1 MSGQDKKYN
10 NPLNLMSK
18 RLGVFYQQPTGTTI
32 DYTEGIKNER
42 SLMARRM
49 GLLYNGASVNEK
61 TLNDDTIN
69 TDSDV
74 NLAPLDGLDNQL
86 SMLEFNGG
94 HLQQE
99 RMIYDKRRSLDRA
112 VLYSYQAAD
121 VKKVDAD
128 EDELPVRALI
138 NPNKLKMDYDEKVLS
153 IGFEHGYKPGD
164 VFEWVDTGTKWLIY
178 LQQLTELAYF
188 RGDIKKCVY
197 TLTFLNAE
205 NNPVTVYA
213 AVRGPVETKINTIQ
227 YNGIS
232 HDIPNNSLSLMVPKT
247 PDTLWFFNRN
257 NNNGIDSHTNNFHTR
272 ERIFYLKSL
281 ENIELPLTAWG
292 TENAN
297 WISTPGIIEVVA
309 LENYADPQRDDLE
322 NLIAGGLESVPKVED
337 YNSEEVEATI
347 EGDTFIKPKISKKY
361 TFNGDGVGEF
371 LIDPTMK
378 VPVKIIEKTKDY
390 AIVKWDNVYSGQFK
404 LIYRIR
410 EKNSSGLIVNRDIV
424 KTIVVES
431 LY

>member
-1 MSGQDKKYN
+1 MSDNENIN
-10 NPLNLMSK
+10 NTPLDNKGEYKGAL
-18 RLGVFYQQPTGTTI
+18 R
-32 DYTEGIKNER
+32 DAR

-49 GLLYNGASVNEK
+49 GIMYGDQSVNIAVV
-61 TLNDDTIN
+61 DADSIN
-69 TDSDV
+69 TDDQ
-74 NLAPLDGLDNQL
+74 NRTPLLDGLNSQKAKLDY
-86 SMLEFNGG
+86 NGG
-94 HLQQE
+94 HLQQQ
-99 RMIYDKRRSLDRA
+99 RMILDKRRSLDRA
-112 VLYSYQAAD
+112 VLYSYQGAD

-153 IGFEHGYKPGD
+153 IGFEHGYQPGD

-257 NNNGIDSHTNNFHTR
+257 NNNGIDSHTTNFHTR

-281 ENIELPLTAWG
+281 EDIELPLTAWG
-292 TENAN
+292 TETAN

-337 YNSEEVEATI
+337 YNDEEVEATI
-347 EGDTFIKPKISKKY
+347 EGDTFIKPKISKRY
-361 TFNGDGVGEF
+361 TYSGEGNGEF
-371 LIDPTMK
+371 LIDPSIK
-378 VPVKIIEKTKDY
+378 VPVKIVEKTNSY
-390 AIVKWDNVYSGQFK
+390 AVVKWDNVYSGQFK
-404 LIYRIR
+404 LIYR
-410 EKNSSGLIVNRDIV
+410 EKVKDELGITRTKDTV

>member
-121 VKKVDAD
+121 VKKVNAD
-128 EDELPVRALI
+128 KDEKPIRALI
-138 NPNKLKMDYDEKVLS
+138 NPNKLKQDYDDKVIS
-153 IGFEHGYKPGD
+153 IGYEYGYQPGD
-164 VFEWVDTGTKWLIY
+164 VFNWVGTNTFWLIY
-178 LQQLTELAYF
+178 SQNLTELAYF
-188 RGDIKKCVY
+188 RGDIRRCSYKISIPGVDSEGNIVAK
-197 TLTFLNAE
+197 E
-205 NNPVTVYA
+205 IYA
-213 AVRGPVETKINTIQ
+213 AIIGPQQSNIQ
-227 YNGIS
+227 TTNYDGIS
-232 HDIPNNSLSLMVPKT
+232 HDMLNNTITLLVPKNEAT
-247 PDTLWFFNRN
+247 VAFFNRRLSN
-257 NNNGIDSHTNNFHTR
+257 NNEVYDKFALRPIH
-272 ERIFYLKSL
+272 
-281 ENIELPLTAWG
+281 ENLNWLTYHV
-292 TENAN
+292 ENAD
-297 WISTPGIIEVVA
+297 WISTPGVIQVTA
-309 LENYADPQRDDLE
+309 LEVK
-322 NLIAGGLESVPKVED
+322 GGDFDKDGLFIPDTSDIVEQKVED
-337 YNSEEVEATI
+337 FNNQEIEEII
-347 EGDTFIKPKISKKY
+347 EGDTFIKPIMTSTY
-361 TFNGDGVGEF
+361 YYHGNEVGKF
-371 LIDPTMK
+371 VIGGNK
-378 VPVKIIEKTKDY
+378 APVKVIEQDDKH
-390 AIVKWDNVYSGQFK
+390 IVLKWTHTHSGQFK
-404 LIYRIR
+404 LIYRVSKWNKKKKKMIDTDT
-410 EKNSSGLIVNRDIV
+410 EKVV
-424 KTIVVES
+424 VVES
-431 LY
+431 LF